1 MNNIK
6 PLGYKSYGTI
16 PHLQGSRMTPADKHC
31 EPGQQRI
38 VTEKARDRHD
48 IIIVQE
54 KVDGSNC
61 TVAKIN
67 GKIIALGR
75 AGYFAESSPY
85 LQHQLF
91 AKWVAKNCNRFN
103 ELLNDG
109 ERLCGEWM
117 IQAHGTRYNLPHEPY
132 IVFDLFI
139 SHIERLNYASFLKRV
154 LPFDLP
160 INRVIHS
167 GPPVSLEYVLS
178 ELDYSGHGALDM
190 VEGAVYRCE
199 RHGKVDFLCK
209 YVRPEKKDGIYLPE
223 ISGSDP
229 VWNIDISTYNQ

>member
-1 MNNIK
+1 
-6 PLGYKSYGTI
+6 
-16 PHLQGSRMTPADKHC
+16 
-31 EPGQQRI
+31 
-38 VTEKARDRHD
+38 
-48 IIIVQE
+48 VQE

-61 TVAKIN
+61 TVAKID

-75 AGYFAESSPY
+75 AGYLAESSPY

-91 AKWVAKNCNRFN
+91 AKWVAKNYNRFN

-139 SHIERLNYASFLKRV
+139 SHIERLNYANFLKRV
-154 LPFDLP
+154 LPFDFP
-160 INRVIHS
+160 INKVIHS

-199 RHGKVDFLCK
+199 RNGKVDFLCK

-223 ISGSDP
+223 ISGGDP
-229 VWNIDISTYNQ
+229 VWNWDISSI